1 VGKSS
6 HPISKYPYFSCM
18 IAKLLFRGQIILVF
32 ALSLAFEAKAQFSDA
47 GSFRNGFYYDLQG
60 VKHVGLIRFKV
71 SKVFFLGSK
80 TKVISSFLFKTDPKA
95 EKQTIEA
102 VNTKSV
108 VALADSFISHIA
120 FRTDKKGRKVMD
132 TTTIFM
138 RVELSNNG
146 HNIYSIEYGLTGFQ
160 NGAATSFTDTVIYIE
175 YCYGDNLDNAAV
187 INEDN
192 FVEIMCNMLKDSP
205 TLVEKIKAKK
215 YTLMDVGGLI
225 FDYKKE
231 KEIPMNKP
239 DFISRY

>member
-1 VGKSS
+1 
-6 HPISKYPYFSCM
+6 M
-18 IAKLLFRGQIILVF
+18 NAKLLFRPLITFFVVLSLVF
-32 ALSLAFEAKAQFSDA
+32 EARAQFSDA

-60 VKHVGLIRFKV
+60 VKHEGLIRFKV
-71 SKVFFLGSK
+71 SKVFFFGSK
-80 TKVISSFLFKTDPKA
+80 TKIISSFLFKTDPKA

-108 VALADSFISHIA
+108 VALADSFITHIA

-132 TTTIFM
+132 TATIFM
-138 RVELSNNG
+138 RVELSNDG
-146 HNIYSIEYGLTGFQ
+146 HNVYSIEYGLTGFQ
-160 NGAATSFTDTVIYIE
+160 NGAGTSFTDTAIYIE
-175 YCYGDNLDNAAV
+175 YCYGDNLDNATV

-215 YTLMDVGGLI
+215 YDFREVGGLI

-231 KEIPMNKP
+231 KGIPMNKA